1 MRTARVTT
9 LVLAA
14 LVLARGL
21 FAQEQGFAGGVS
33 RANPGV
39 PSAQMPPVLRD
50 VAYEQHL
57 DAPLPFDASFRD
69 ENGRDVRLGDYF
81 RNRPVVLALVYY
93 DCPMLCTQVL
103 NGVVASLGV
112 LSFDAGRDFDVIA
125 VSFDP
130 RETPALA
137 AAKKRSY
144 LERYGRRGTEAGWHF
159 LTGDQ
164 PAISQLTSAVGFKYI
179 YDAST
184 SQFAHPAGVT
194 VVTPGGRL
202 ARYFFGIEYP
212 PRDMRFALVEASE
225 GRIGSPIDQ
234 LLLYC
239 YHYNPATGKYGLITM
254 RIVRLAGAAT
264 VLALAAFIVIVQR
277 RERYRVAH

>member
-1 MRTARVTT
+1 MRMAGLTA

-14 LVLARGL
+14 MILDRGL
-21 FAQEQGFAGGVS
+21 FAQEQGFAGGLR

-57 DAPLPFDASFRD
+57 DAMLPLDASFRD
-69 ENGRDVRLGDYF
+69 ESGRDVRLGDYF
-81 RNRPVVLALVYY
+81 SMRPVVLALVYY

-103 NGVVASLGV
+103 NGVVASLAV
-112 LSFDAGRDFDVIA
+112 LSFDAGRDFDVVA

-130 RETPALA
+130 REKPALA
-137 AAKKRSY
+137 SAKKRSY
-144 LERYGRRGTEAGWHF
+144 LDRYGRRGTEAGWHF
-159 LTGDQ
+159 LTGDE
-164 PAISQLTSAVGFKYI
+164 PAISRLTSAVGFKYV

-234 LLLYC
+234 MLLYC